1 MYFYWF
7 FHWLNNFQKHQI
19 ALDASS
25 HCVNW
30 LSANNLASWLDLVAA
45 TATRQSSVAV
55 VPHTK
60 LELKTYFYGLS
71 CFYISKKGKTL
82 LNITSNL
89 QLHVPCFWKHYNIF
103 VVWVVESLH
112 HLHCTDSFLLC
123 TQSRKN
129 FSILRCTM
137 WMFQPMIDLVSQWAI
152 LPVE

>member
-30 LSANNLASWLDLVAA
+30 LSANNLASWLHHVTA
-45 TATRQSSVAV
+45 TATKTKLWAG
-55 VPHTK
+55 HTK
-60 LELKTYFYGLS
+60 SIFYGLS
-71 CFYISKKGKTL
+71 CFDISKKDETL

-89 QLHVPCFWKHYNIF
+89 QLHVPSFWKHYNIF

-112 HLHCTDSFLLC
+112 HLHFTDTFSLC
-123 TQSRKN
+123 TQSRRN
-129 FSILRCTM
+129 FS
-137 WMFQPMIDLVSQWAI
+137 VSRMHHVNVPAYDWFR
-152 LPVE
+152 